1 MDDKCMH
8 SFTGFDPS
16 KDLPPSSLT
25 RRGWIKRFMLG
36 SAISPSCAALFLS
49 EVTEAAQNGPGVLK
63 LNVTT
68 YPALATVGGSL
79 QLNFSQIYK
88 PLTINRA
95 TSTVFVTL
103 DSVCTHAGC
112 TVNKFLTMNGYMR
125 CPCHGSRYD
134 VYGRVIRGPADADL
148 VSYKTTFSAS
158 SNVITV
164 EVPTLG
170 LNVNSVSLHS
180 RSGNTTRLKLTFQ
193 VTAYS
198 TYQVRYQSSLTG
210 SSAIHPFATTPTG
223 AATQTSLE
231 PDDDGERTVY
241 VDAEGDQ
248 AFFVVAIVLT
258 EA

>member
-1 MDDKCMH
+1 MKSPECNEHSDDL
-8 SFTGFDPS
+8 S
-16 KDLPPSSLT
+16 
-25 RRGWIKRFMLG
+25 RRSWIKRFLLG
-36 SAISPSCAALFLS
+36 SAVSPSCAALFLS
-49 EVTEAAQNGPGVLK
+49 EVTEAAQSGPGVLK
-63 LNVTT
+63 LNVAT
-68 YPALATVGGSL
+68 YPALATVGGSV
-79 QLNFSQIYK
+79 QLNFNQIYK

-95 TSTVFVTL
+95 TSIEFVTL
-103 DSVCTHAGC
+103 DSVCTHSGC
-112 TVNKFLTMNGYMR
+112 TVNKFLTVNGYMR

-170 LNVNSVSLHS
+170 LNVNSVSFYS

-210 SSAIHPFATTPTG
+210 AYTVVPFATTPSDT
-223 AATQTSLE
+223 ATQTSLE
-231 PDDDGERTVY
+231 PEDDGERTVY
-241 VDAEGDQ
+241 VDAVGDQ
-248 AFFVVAIVLT
+248 GFFVVAIVLT
-258 EA
+258 EV